1 MAQTVLRSAM
11 VIIVVT
17 LVGRV
22 IGLVRE
28 MLLATSFATTFAA
41 DAYRYA
47 FTIPSTI
54 FLFVP
59 GALNAI
65 FVPSIKSML
74 VNGQREEARSLFRKM
89 LTVTTI
95 IYLVIMIVGMMFS
108 REIMQAIT
116 FMQHGSEAI
125 TPEQRAGQLEMGT
138 RMLQLMWPSAV
149 FIALIGVFQ
158 ATLNAH
164 QQFFIPQLSTVVN
177 SLVVCA
183 AYPLFVPSYGI
194 YGVAIGTTLGFLFA
208 ALSMVYTI
216 RKEQYSLK
224 PDFAWNTG
232 EMKKIGERF
241 IPIMLGSLITQVYSF
256 IHPVLSSGLGEG
268 RVAALG
274 YANTL
279 YQLPMA
285 IFVAAFTLPI
295 YPYLV
300 EYFTKG
306 EMDKMKQSITEGMQY
321 LFILMVPVIVAMT
334 VMSDELVS
342 LLYYKGPDGKFQAKD
357 ISLTAAALM
366 FMSVGL
372 FFLAARDLLTRAFY
386 AMENTKITVIAAVV
400 GIITNIVSSL
410 AFIPYLGHGG
420 VALGTSVGSLV
431 NMVLLAFFL
440 RRRIGPFMQRAFWL
454 TAIKTVI
461 AAAGMGAALY
471 GATTW
476 ISFQG
481 VWTQKIYILFLIT
494 IGAGLFFVLL
504 IGMREPLAV
513 RLIERFAGKLLRKA
527 KGMRE

>member
-1 MAQTVLRSAM
+1 
-11 VIIVVT
+11 
-17 LVGRV
+17 
-22 IGLVRE
+22 
-28 MLLATSFATTFAA
+28 
-41 DAYRYA
+41 
-47 FTIPSTI
+47 
-54 FLFVP
+54 
-59 GALNAI
+59 
-65 FVPSIKSML
+65 
-74 VNGQREEARSLFRKM
+74 
-89 LTVTTI
+89 
-95 IYLVIMIVGMMFS
+95 
-108 REIMQAIT
+108 
-116 FMQHGSEAI
+116 
-125 TPEQRAGQLEMGT
+125 
-138 RMLQLMWPSAV
+138 
-149 FIALIGVFQ
+149 
-158 ATLNAH
+158 
-164 QQFFIPQLSTVVN
+164 
-177 SLVVCA
+177 
-183 AYPLFVPSYGI
+183 
-194 YGVAIGTTLGFLFA
+194 
-208 ALSMVYTI
+208 
-216 RKEQYSLK
+216 
-224 PDFAWNTG
+224 
-232 EMKKIGERF
+232 
-241 IPIMLGSLITQVYSF
+241 
-256 IHPVLSSGLGEG
+256 
-268 RVAALG
+268 
-274 YANTL
+274 
-279 YQLPMA
+279 MA

-342 LLYYKGPDGKFQAKD
+342 LLYYKGPHGKFQAKD

-410 AFIPYLGHGG
+410 AFIPYLSHGG
-420 VALGTSVGSLV
+420 VALGTSVGSLI

-461 AAAGMGAALY
+461 AAAGMGAVLY

-481 VWTQKIYILFLIT
+481 VWTQKIYILFLIA

-513 RLIERFAGKLLRKA
+513 RMIERFAGKLLRKA
-527 KGMRE
+527 KGMKE